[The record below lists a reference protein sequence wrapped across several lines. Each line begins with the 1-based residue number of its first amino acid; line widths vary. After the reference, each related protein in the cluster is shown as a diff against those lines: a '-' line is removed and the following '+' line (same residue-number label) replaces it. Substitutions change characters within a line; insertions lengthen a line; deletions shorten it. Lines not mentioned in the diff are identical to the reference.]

1 MKTIEELSNNVRKK
15 ATKREVYL
23 GICEDFKD
31 EPLVNRRQLSD
42 ILDGITNG
50 EMRRKGYDLGASHTQ
65 RNPTYWK
72 THKVGEEA
80 FAHFTSA
87 LATNNVSAE
96 QLVNIF
102 PKSYEIYKEIM
113 QL

>member
-1 MKTIEELSNNVRKK
+1 
-15 ATKREVYL
+15 
-23 GICEDFKD
+23 
-31 EPLVNRRQLSD
+31 
-42 ILDGITNG
+42 
-50 EMRRKGYDLGASHTQ
+50 MRRKGYDLGASHTQ

-102 PKSYEIYKEIM
+102 QKSYEIYKEIM